1 VASIDQWAVDQLLAY
16 QAIALP
22 GEVVTP
28 WRIYDERAQVFDQFY
43 FYQDYWAFS
52 RVTAAHPDWL
62 LDVGSTVLLVGLLS
76 QFVPVVSVDIRP
88 VPVSVPNLLCIPGN
102 ITALPFPD
110 ASVPMASSLSVIE
123 HIGLGRYGDPLDAHG
138 SERACRELVR
148 VLRPGGRLL
157 LSWPTADTP
166 VTQFNAN
173 RLLPVS
179 LVESWLGGCERVTGT
194 SIDGPN
200 LSVWCGEYRK
210 RGGE

>member
-1 VASIDQWAVDQLLAY
+1 VSDTWGVDQLLAY
-16 QAIALP
+16 QALALP

-28 WRIYDERAQVFDQFY
+28 HHCYDDRQYVFDQFY

-76 QFVPVVSVDIRP
+76 QYVPVVCVDIRP
-88 VPVSVPNLLCIPGN
+88 FPVSTPNLLYVPGN
-102 ITALPFPD
+102 ITALPLPD
-110 ASVPMASSLSVIE
+110 GSVPMASSLSVIE

-138 SERACRELVR
+138 SERAVRELQR
-148 VLRPGGRLL
+148 VVRPGGRLL
-157 LSWPTADTP
+157 LSWPTADAP

-173 RLLPVS
+173 RLLPVP
-179 LVESWLGGCERVTGT
+179 LVESWLDGCERMAGT
-194 SIDGPN
+194 SIDGTN
-200 LSVWCGEYRK
+200 LSVWCGEYVK